1 MFEVMQR
8 VAEYSCDYV
17 RRGRFGRQSPV
28 WVMQL
33 LMITERT
40 LGGLVR
46 PEKIEEMDEELTKV
60 IEDFDRAVNVEAL
73 RVAKE
78 TSKQTLFS
86 NQR

>member
-1 MFEVMQR
+1 MSDVG
-8 VAEYSCDYV
+8 VLVGGYL
-17 RRGRFGRQSPV
+17 V
-28 WVMQL
+28 WVVRL

-46 PEKIEEMDEELTKV
+46 PQKIEEMEEELTKV

-73 RVAKE
+73 RLAQETSKQMWE

-86 NQR
+86 KRR